1 MGLDMYMIRRKKE
14 SEDVAYWRKA
24 NAIHNW
30 LVKNVQYGED
40 NCYPHEVYKEQLEE
54 LKETCE
60 KVLES
65 LKNSGTHKEKVRV
78 GFGSNGDIYE
88 DIDIFDNTELAEELL
103 PTTSGFFFGST
114 QYDEWYVKD
123 LENTIEQLDK
133 ILKETD
139 FDNYYIEYQSSW

>member
-1 MGLDMYMIRRKKE
+1 MGLDMFMTRRKKE
-14 SEDVAYWRKA
+14 SEEVAYWRKA

-40 NCYPHEVYKEQLEE
+40 NCCPYEVYKEQLEA
-54 LKETCE
+54 LKSDCE
-60 KVLES
+60 RVLES
-65 LKNSGTHKEKVRV
+65 LKNSGTHKEKVKV
-78 GFGSNGDIYE
+78 GWNKDGDIYE
-88 DIDIFDNTELAEELL
+88 DIDVFNDIELAEELL

-114 QYDEWYVKD
+114 QYDEWYV
-123 LENTIEQLDK
+123 ENLKSTVEQLDK